1 MKYLIL
7 LVLLVA
13 MIYPQSVDA
22 AKVCEVPSDKL
33 DAYNQCQQVLSGAE
47 CDKTYRTSCRELSAV
62 EVESVFGKIQTPS
75 QISGIPLGTAGI
87 NHLIRLGINLLFI
100 VGAISTLFFVIWGAI
115 DYISAGTRKE
125 GAAEAR
131 KKITYA
137 LMGLVLLGLS
147 FFVVRL
153 VGNIVGL
160 GELFQF

>member
-1 MKYLIL
+1 M
-7 LVLLVA
+7 
-13 MIYPQSVDA
+13 SVSA
-22 AKVCEVPSDKL
+22 AQLCDVPMGKRDL
-33 DAYNQCQQVLSGAE
+33 YNQCLNAGASE
-47 CDKTYRTSCRELSAV
+47 SDCNKMYRTECRDSGSIQ
-62 EVESVFGKIQTPS
+62 VESVFGKIQTPS

-100 VGAISTLFFVIWGAI
+100 VGAVSTLFFVIWGAI

-137 LMGLVLLGLS
+137 LIGLALLGLS
-147 FFVVRL
+147 FFIVRL